1 MINNPDNIEL
11 LENLIISYRCD
22 LEFTMFRISTV
33 HRFHIICNGF
43 DTRQFSLLLEDN
55 KLGTVDVHKNN
66 FILLYYK

>member
-1 MINNPDNIEL
+1 MIDNSDNIEL
-11 LENLIISYRCD
+11 LGNLIISCRHD
-22 LEFTMFRISTV
+22 LEFTMFRIPTM
-33 HRFHIICNGF
+33 HGFHIICNGF